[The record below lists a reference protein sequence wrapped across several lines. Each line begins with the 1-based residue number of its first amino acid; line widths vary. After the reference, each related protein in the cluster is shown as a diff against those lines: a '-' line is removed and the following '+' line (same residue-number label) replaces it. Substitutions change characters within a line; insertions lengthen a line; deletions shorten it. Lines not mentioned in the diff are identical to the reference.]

1 MDAYAAHSLAEALDL
16 RAVHPAAVPVAG
28 GTDLM
33 VELNFGRVHPPAL
46 LDLSWV
52 PELERWHRENGRV
65 FIGAGVTFT
74 RLAAELPELE
84 ALAQAA
90 RTVGSKQ
97 IRNRATIGGNLA
109 TASPAGDSLP
119 AIAVYD
125 GRVLVA
131 SAERGTRAVSWRD
144 FIVGPK
150 QTCLAD
156 DELIVGVELDPPRG
170 RGLFAKVGPR
180 SAMVIA
186 VAAVCVQLD
195 EDGRAVRIALGSAA
209 PTVVRPAEPETFGA
223 SVVPWDDPDDPV
235 ADEAMLEF
243 GRLAASAA
251 RPIDD
256 PRGSAAYRR
265 HVVEILA
272 RRALGWALA
281 DRRVA

>member
-1 MDAYAAHSLAEALDL
+1 MDAYVAHSLAEALDL
-16 RAVHPAAVPVAG
+16 RAAHPGAVPVAG

-33 VELNFGRVHPPAL
+33 VELNSGRVPPPAL

-52 PELERWHRENGRV
+52 SELGRWHRENGRV

-74 RLAAELPELE
+74 RVAAELPELG

-119 AIAVYD
+119 VIAVYD
-125 GRVLVA
+125 GRVIVA
-131 SAERGTRAVSWRD
+131 SAGRGRRTVSWRD
-144 FIVGPK
+144 FLVGPK

-170 RGLFAKVGPR
+170 PGSFAKVGPR

-195 EDGRAVRIALGSAA
+195 EEGRAVRIALGSAA
-209 PTVVRPAEPETFGA
+209 PTVVRPEEPEAFGA
-223 SVVPWDDPDDPV
+223 SVVPWNDPDDAV
-235 ADEAMLEF
+235 AGEALYEF

-251 RPIDD
+251 QPIDD

-272 RRALGWALA
+272 RRALGWAVA
-281 DRRVA
+281 DRRAA